1 MNILTIIQA
10 VSAIATPLVVL
21 FLGLQINRR
30 LEQSKLSLSKEKEW
44 QTKWADSFFSSASGF
59 NQAVEESIHLLFE
72 LSQQSPND
80 PREEIKEKG
89 KLVWTATERIQRME
103 WSLKTHVQFAPKN
116 REAVLLNASKVMEL
130 VSQLLKEKK
139 GSLEPI
145 REALFEFNA
154 ASKAAHRELLAL

>member
-1 MNILTIIQA
+1 
-10 VSAIATPLVVL
+10 
-21 FLGLQINRR
+21 
-30 LEQSKLSLSKEKEW
+30 
-44 QTKWADSFFSSASGF
+44 
-59 NQAVEESIHLLFE
+59 
-72 LSQQSPND
+72 
-80 PREEIKEKG
+80 
-89 KLVWTATERIQRME
+89 ME